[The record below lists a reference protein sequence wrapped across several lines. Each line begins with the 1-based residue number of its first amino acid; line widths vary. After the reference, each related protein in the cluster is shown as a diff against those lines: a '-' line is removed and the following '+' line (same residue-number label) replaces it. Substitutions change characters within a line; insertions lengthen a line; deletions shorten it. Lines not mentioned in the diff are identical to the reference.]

1 MHEITVFS
9 DRYVKNMENKQNLGQ
24 PVDKGVLLISEPF
37 LPDPNFERTVVLICD
52 HNDQGSVGFVLNRYA
67 DIRLADVVDEFVD
80 IESSL
85 FLGGPVEQ
93 NTMHFLHKIPYELEG
108 CLPLGEGVAW
118 GGDFEKLK
126 ILVSSNQVNLD
137 GVRFFLGYS
146 GWAPG
151 QLEKEIEENSWIVY
165 KPDSLMEVW
174 EMEVND
180 LWRKILKKMGGK
192 FKMMSNYP
200 IDPRLN

>member
-1 MHEITVFS
+1 
-9 DRYVKNMENKQNLGQ
+9 MENKQIQGQ

-67 DIRLADVVDEFVD
+67 DIKLADVVDEFAGV
-80 IESSL
+80 EASL
-85 FLGGPVEQ
+85 FVGGPVEQ
-93 NTMHFLHKIPYELEG
+93 NTMHFLHKISHELEG
-108 CLPLGEGVAW
+108 CLPLSEGVAW

-126 ILVSSNQVNLD
+126 FLVNTKQVNLLE
-137 GVRFFLGYS
+137 VRFFLGYS

-165 KPDSLMEVW
+165 KPDSLMEIW
-174 EMEVND
+174 DMEVND

>member
-1 MHEITVFS
+1 MDLAQT
-9 DRYVKNMENKQNLGQ
+9 NGQ
-24 PVDKGVLLISEPF
+24 PVDRGVILISEPF

-67 DIRLADVVDEFVD
+67 DIKLADVVDDFTDYENILYV
-80 IESSL
+80 
-85 FLGGPVEQ
+85 GGPVEQ
-93 NTMHFLHKIPYELEG
+93 NTMHFLHKIPHDLEG
-108 CLPLGEGVAW
+108 SLPLSEGIAW

-126 ILVSSNQVNLD
+126 FLVNTKQIEIE

-151 QLEKEIEENSWIVY
+151 QLEKEINENSWIVY
-165 KPDSLMEVW
+165 KPDNLIEIWDMEAT
-174 EMEVND
+174 D

-192 FKMMSNYP
+192 FKIMSNYP